1 MVQDSVEVPYNIAA
15 IYQAQ
20 GRYDEAI
27 PIMRDLLKKT
37 EKADGSY
44 SNSEKATGPC
54 FWSGWARSTAT
65 REIIRRRSRLPADYR
80 PWRRR

>member
-27 PIMRDLLKKT
+27 PLMRELLKKSEESQMAST
-37 EKADGSY
+37 ERGEQS
-44 SNSEKATGPC
+44 
-54 FWSGWARSTAT
+54 
-65 REIIRRRSRLPADYR
+65 RRIS
-80 PWRRR
+80 